1 MRTKEALAVRKAAG
15 VQLGRRPG
23 QCPKIKILLTN
34 KDKILTLMREGKSI
48 SHISRE
54 FHVARATVMRFV
66 YANAEVTAVF
76 NEVIKHQVPPVPQ
89 QSVV

>member
-1 MRTKEALAVRKAAG
+1 
-15 VQLGRRPG
+15 
-23 QCPKIKILLTN
+23 
-34 KDKILTLMREGKSI
+34 MREGKSI

-54 FHVARATVMRFV
+54 FHVARATMMRFV

-76 NEVIKHQVPPVPQ
+76 NEMIKHQVPPVPQ